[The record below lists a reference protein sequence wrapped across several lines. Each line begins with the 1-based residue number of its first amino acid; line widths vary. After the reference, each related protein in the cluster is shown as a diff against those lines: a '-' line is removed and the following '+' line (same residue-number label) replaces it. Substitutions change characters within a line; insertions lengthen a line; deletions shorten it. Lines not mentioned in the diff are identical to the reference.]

1 MATTRGHLNGA
12 WLGRSMAMMAL
23 IVTIGL
29 PQAVRAG
36 VPQPPPVID
45 PGPEP
50 SPGTL
55 CNYGFCSGPLTP
67 VAIDIMPGTV
77 PNCFNNDGHG
87 VIPVAILGSA
97 TFDVTRINVASVRLQ
112 GLLPKLSG
120 NGTPLAS
127 VEDVNRDGVPD
138 MVIHFQDVAGTFP
151 SGARWAA
158 LTGLNVLSLPFYG
171 FDTVCIVH

>member
-1 MATTRGHLNGA
+1 MAL
-12 WLGRSMAMMAL
+12 MAL
-23 IVTIGL
+23 IVTLCL

-36 VPQPPPVID
+36 VPAPPPGGD

-50 SPGTL
+50 SFDTL
-55 CNYGFCSGPLTP
+55 CNYHICSAPP
-67 VAIDIMPGTV
+67 MHVAIDIKPGTV

-120 NGTPLAS
+120 TGTPLAS
-127 VEDVNRDGVPD
+127 LEDVNSDGVPD
-138 MVIHFQDVAGTFP
+138 MVIQFQNVAGTFA
-151 SGARWAA
+151 SGASWAA
-158 LTGLNVLSLPFYG
+158 VTGLLVSGQPFGG
-171 FDTVCIVH
+171 FDPVCIVP